1 MTKYHIA
8 IISFC
13 ILLININTYKFI
25 PEPIVEEKPVYKI
38 NPQVRYDFSKL
49 RDTLFTLSNYIIE
62 VNLATQQG
70 KLRSK
75 DGWIKEFPVS
85 SGTDKI
91 EKGVKTKEGLFAIH
105 SKCPKLYSV
114 QFDST
119 VMLNWMGFNYGIG
132 FHALEG
138 KSYYKYLGKKNV
150 SHGCL
155 RISRDDA
162 KEIYKLIEIGTPVL
176 VHSGNSAIYVEFGN
190 YKEIYK
196 YYSYNELK
204 EILPDRLKKLYDG
217 EYLITDNSKILFDEV
232 NLSHSGFELGDVT
245 RIPYRQL
252 LKPSTLWFDKNIS
265 EKEHSN
271 YISGSNNKNG
281 MKYTF
286 NTHLDSL
293 LANNK
298 ETRYSN
304 KD

>member
-13 ILLININTYKFI
+13 ILLINFNTYKFI
-25 PEPIVEEKPVYKI
+25 PEPVAEKKPVYKF

-85 SGTDKI
+85 SGTDKV
-91 EKGVKTKEGLFAIH
+91 EKGVKTNEGLFVIH
-105 SKCPKLYSV
+105 SKSPKLYSI

-119 VMLNWMGFNYGIG
+119 IMLNWMGFNYGIG

-155 RISRDDA
+155 RISREDA
-162 KEIYKLIEIGTPVL
+162 AEIYKLIERGTPVL
-176 VHSGNSAIYVEFGN
+176 VHSDNSAIYVEFGD

-204 EILPDRLKKLYDG
+204 KILPDRLNKLYDG
-217 EYLITDNSKILFDEV
+217 EYLISDNPKILIDDE
-232 NLSHSGFELGDVT
+232 NLSHSGLALGDISK
-245 RIPYRQL
+245 IPNRQIMM
-252 LKPSTLWFDKNIS
+252 PTAFWFDKNIS
-265 EKEHSN
+265 EKEHSD
-271 YISGSNNKNG
+271 YFSGRNNKNG
-281 MKYTF
+281 LKYTF

-293 LANNK
+293 LALK
-298 ETRYSN
+298 
-304 KD
+304 